1 MDDLQ
6 DFHAPRP
13 TFLNHVFPGTDES
26 NSEMMNAIQ
35 YAMMGI
41 VPVFLLNKL
50 VQTYVPDVDEDKA
63 TIEILFEMAV
73 QVAVMFGGIIFIH
86 RAISYFPTYSG
97 DSYGDFNLTS
107 VILAILIIMMSIQ
120 TKLGLKANI
129 VYQRAM
135 DAWEGKSKSE
145 GMCKRKIVEE
155 EDDEDEIPS
164 GPPAPISTSVRPQ
177 ESSREESMPSH
188 APMVHPPRPEV
199 MAANS
204 VVGGAFG
211 SVF

>member
-13 TFLNHVFPGTDES
+13 TFLSHVFPGTDES

-107 VILAILIIMMSIQ
+107 VILAILIIMMSVQ

-135 DAWEGKSKSE
+135 DAWEGKSKTE
-145 GMCKRKIVEE
+145 GMSKRRVVVEE
-155 EDDEDEIPS
+155 EEEEEEIVT

-177 ESSREESMPSH
+177 EPSRESM
-188 APMVHPPRPEV
+188 APPPRPEV

>member
-13 TFLNHVFPGTDES
+13 TFLSHVFPGTDES

-107 VILAILIIMMSIQ
+107 VILAILIIMMSVQ

-135 DAWEGKSKSE
+135 DAWEGKSKTE
-145 GMCKRKIVEE
+145 GMSKRRVVVEE
-155 EDDEDEIPS
+155 EEEEEEIVT

-177 ESSREESMPSH
+177 EPSRESMVP
-188 APMVHPPRPEV
+188 PPRPEV